1 MYVPDRGYLDE
12 ILQQLQSLAETLD
25 ITADRRLFHQ
35 ILAAADTLDEDLKSG
50 KLHSIEEAFA
60 ED

>member
-1 MYVPDRGYLDE
+1 MYVPDKGYFDE
-12 ILQQLQSLAETLD
+12 ILQRFQSIEETLD

-35 ILAAADTLDEDLKSG
+35 ILAATDTLDEDLKSG